1 MGNLTN
7 WIWIIFIIIWII
19 SDCAVLSI
27 QSNDVGAG
35 HGFTYSRDRL
45 LFFRGSIHCQ
55 LNPSILIPPDITLTS
70 GLRRKRGRRGGVRCR
85 LRRRAFKTPLP
96 SIILSNVRSLK
107 NKLDLLHAKC
117 LMDASFREACVL
129 AVTESWLDESV
140 PDAEVALDGFE
151 LLRADR
157 TSNSGK
163 LRGGG
168 VCMYINSQWCTNIKV
183 HKRIC
188 NPDLELLTLSAY
200 AFYLP
205 REFST
210 VVLSCVYVPPSA
222 NVKAAAEQVAHNTQ
236 AMLGK
241 YPDAPVL
248 ILGDFNSCQL
258 DYVLPAF
265 KQYVDVPTRFNKTID
280 LCYSNIQEAYK
291 ARALPPLGLA
301 DHNVI
306 HLLPVYKQRLKQHKP
321 MIYSTLQWS
330 EDAIARL
337 QGCLACTDWDV
348 FEGELDEQT
357 LVISDYIKFCID
369 TLIPAKTIKT
379 YPNSKSWI
387 NPQIKHIFYKKQLAF
402 RQNSIIKINW
412 SRILQI

>member
-1 MGNLTN
+1 
-7 WIWIIFIIIWII
+7 
-19 SDCAVLSI
+19 
-27 QSNDVGAG
+27 
-35 HGFTYSRDRL
+35 
-45 LFFRGSIHCQ
+45 
-55 LNPSILIPPDITLTS
+55 
-70 GLRRKRGRRGGVRCR
+70 
-85 LRRRAFKTPLP
+85 
-96 SIILSNVRSLK
+96 
-107 NKLDLLHAKC
+107 
-117 LMDASFREACVL
+117 
-129 AVTESWLDESV
+129 
-140 PDAEVALDGFE
+140 
-151 LLRADR
+151 
-157 TSNSGK
+157 
-163 LRGGG
+163 
-168 VCMYINSQWCTNIKV
+168 MYINSRWCTNIKV
-183 HKRIC
+183 HERIC
-188 NPDLELLTLSAY
+188 NPDLELLTLSAR

-379 YPNSKSWI
+379 YPNSKPWI
-387 NPQIKHIFYKKQLAF
+387 NPQIKHFFYKKQLAF
-402 RQNSIIKINW
+402 RQKDFAGLKIINRDIKREIYKAKQYKNKLEQDCANTNTKQAFQRVKPLTGQSIKQPICVADPITFATNLNHFYARFDTSDFTAECDSLLDSMPFQELDYESLLTKQDVYFQLIKCKPYKAPGPDGIPGRVLKNCALELTPILHSLFIHSLCT
-412 SRILQI
+412 SRIPVIWKSSIVIPVPKK

>member
-1 MGNLTN
+1 MRAVYYGWNTMGNLTN

-45 LFFRGSIHCQ
+45 LFLRGSIHCQ

-85 LRRRAFKTPLP
+85 LIRRPFKTPLP
-96 SIILSNVRSLK
+96 LIILSNVRSLK
-107 NKLDLLHAKC
+107 NK
-117 LMDASFREACVL
+117 FEACVL
-129 AVTESWLDESV
+129 AVTESWLDVSV

-183 HKRIC
+183 HERIC
-188 NPDLELLTLSAY
+188 NPDLELLTLSAR
-200 AFYLP
+200 AFYLL

-210 VVLSCVYVPPSA
+210 FVLSCVYVPPSA
-222 NVKAAAEQVAHNTQ
+222 NVKAAAEQVAHKTQ

-265 KQYVDVPTRFNKTID
+265 KQYVDVQTRFNKTID

-337 QGCLACTDWDV
+337 
-348 FEGELDEQT
+348 
-357 LVISDYIKFCID
+357 
-369 TLIPAKTIKT
+369 
-379 YPNSKSWI
+379 
-387 NPQIKHIFYKKQLAF
+387 
-402 RQNSIIKINW
+402 
-412 SRILQI
+412 